1 MTSSIYAHIWPTSN
15 RLLGFNTYRTSYM
28 YDLFILSNSY
38 LRSKNSP
45 IRTKGIQ
52 YIRASDLIQLFLPIN
67 SIFYMY
73 IKYGDPGQTGI
84 ATILPFLSAYNLVF
98 DTNDLKFELF

>member
-67 SIFYMY
+67 SISTCISNMETLVRQELLPYFHFSLH
-73 IKYGDPGQTGI
+73 
-84 ATILPFLSAYNLVF
+84 TI
-98 DTNDLKFELF
+98 